1 MCDPVTAALG
11 IASAGSDAIAIG
23 NKVEEKQR
31 EKEAKKATTGIQDAS
46 EEEINKQANQFGEN
60 GEVIITNKKQT
71 TTQPQKRKQLISL
84 RLNNPTETKTP
95 TNQVNNNLG
104 LNI

>member
-1 MCDPVTAALG
+1 MCDWMTTALG
-11 IASAGSDAIAIG
+11 IAWEAPTIAASAK
-23 NKVEEKQR
+23 KVEETQR
-31 EKEAKKATTGIQDAS
+31 EKEAKKAITGIQDAS

-60 GEVIITNKKQT
+60 GEVIVTNKKQT

>member
-1 MCDPVTAALG
+1 MCDWMTAALG

-31 EKEAKKATTGIQDAS
+31 EKETKKSVTGIETAT
-46 EEEINKQANQFGEN
+46 ENEITKQASQFGDN
-60 GEVIITNKKQT
+60 GDVLVTNKKQT
-71 TTQPQKRKQLISL
+71 TSTQPQKRKQLISL
-84 RLNNPTETKTP
+84 RLNDTTKQKTIP
-95 TNQVNNNLG
+95 QDDNLG